1 MTSTSGTTDTTGAA
15 KIELLTAASLT
26 HDIDARVVQLAN
38 DDDPL
43 TLQHRIDALDR
54 IELHFPHF
62 TDGRAYSQAYLLRR
76 RLGFRGDLRAT
87 GEVLVD
93 QLIQMQRMGFSS
105 AVLQNESDLEDAQRQ
120 LERFAGFY
128 QGDVARHIG

>member
-1 MTSTSGTTDTTGAA
+1 MTSTSRTSSTTGAA
-15 KIELLTAASLT
+15 KIELLTAANLID
-26 HDIDARVVQLAN
+26 DIDARVVQLAN

-54 IELHFPHF
+54 IELHFPNF

>member
-1 MTSTSGTTDTTGAA
+1 MTSTSSTTGTTGAA
-15 KIELLTAASLT
+15 SIALLTAASPT
-26 HDIDARVVQLAN
+26 EDVDTCVVQLAN

-43 TLQHRIDALDR
+43 TLQHRIDAIDR
-54 IELHFPHF
+54 IELHFPNF

>member
-1 MTSTSGTTDTTGAA
+1 MNGFVQ
-15 KIELLTAASLT
+15 IELLTAITLES
-26 HDIDARVVQLAN
+26 DDDANVLRLAN
-38 DDDPL
+38 DQDPL
-43 TLQHRIDALDR
+43 AWQQQLDTIDR
-54 IELHFPHF
+54 IELHFPQF

-76 RLGFRGDLRAT
+76 RLGFKGDLRAT

-105 AVLQNESDLEDAQRQ
+105 AVLQNAADLDDAQHQ

-128 QGDVARHIG
+128 QGDVVQRMHGTRS

>member
-1 MTSTSGTTDTTGAA
+1 MTRTAHL
-15 KIELLTAASLT
+15 ELLTMPG
-26 HDIDARVVQLAN
+26 DAGDSDACIVQLAN

-43 TLQHRIDALDR
+43 SLRDSIEAIDR

-76 RLGFRGDLRAT
+76 RLGFKGDLRAT

-105 AVLQNESDLEDAQRQ
+105 AVLQNKADMEDAQRQ
-120 LERFAGFY
+120 LARFSGFY
-128 QGDVARHIG
+128 QGDVTQPMPDATRSETGS

>member
-1 MTSTSGTTDTTGAA
+1 MNRFVQ
-15 KIELLTAASLT
+15 IELLTATTLES
-26 HDIDARVVQLAN
+26 DDAANVLRLAN

-43 TLQHRIDALDR
+43 AWQQRLDTIDR

-76 RLGFRGDLRAT
+76 RLGFKGDLRAT

-105 AVLQNESDLEDAQRQ
+105 AVLQNPADLDDAQRQ

-128 QGDVARHIG
+128 QGDVVQQMRDTRS